1 MTVEAPV
8 GSYDVQASHGAV
20 ADGGHGGQ
28 VDVDGGGHGQL
39 QLGHGKQRLDLM
51 PPTGCKSKPNNHL
64 ETSLTH

>member
-20 ADGGHGGQ
+20 ADGGRGGQ
-28 VDVDGGGHGQL
+28 VDGGGRGQL
-39 QLGHGKQRLDLM
+39 QLGRGKQRLDLM

>member
-8 GSYDVQASHGAV
+8 GSYDVQASDGVV
-20 ADGGHGGQ
+20 ADGGRGGQ
-28 VDVDGGGHGQL
+28 VDVDGGGRGQL
-39 QLGHGKQRLDLM
+39 QLGRGKQLDSM